1 LGNHEYL
8 YIQEREQKMTTL
20 FKNINLNKLTKKEL
34 VLLLHLV
41 EHYQKDDAE
50 NHSEEFEKQL
60 DSYGDL
66 LCEHIQK

>member
-1 LGNHEYL
+1 
-8 YIQEREQKMTTL
+8 ML

-50 NHSEEFEKQL
+50 NFLLRQKKFL
-60 DSYGDL
+60 KIVYGYIKENYPD
-66 LCEHIQK
+66 KTT